1 MDQSGK
7 LNSLFVCLFIYLGG
21 WGWGGGRIYDATNSH
36 IRIFG
41 STELLYMS
49 RSLAVDLRPKNKVLT
64 IIGALPELFMCA
76 QVLQIWHALQTRKME
91 MEVCASL

>member
-7 LNSLFVCLFIYLGG
+7 LNSLFVCLFIYLWGG
-21 WGWGGGRIYDATNSH
+21 GGGRIYYATNSH

-49 RSLAVDLRPKNKVLT
+49 RCLAVDLRPKNKGLT
-64 IIGALPELFMCA
+64 IALPKLFMCA
-76 QVLQIWHALQTRKME
+76 QVLQIRHALQTRKVE